1 MIGEVFTKYVT
12 YRTGILSINGQMNG
26 TNIFFFRILTKG
38 IASWKAFSRVITKR
52 QKQIKTILICHHNQ
66 VRVAVIQKTNNNK
79 CQQGG
84 GEGGTLTLLSAC
96 EPEKP
101 L

>member
-1 MIGEVFTKYVT
+1 MEQT
-12 YRTGILSINGQMNG
+12 
-26 TNIFFFRILTKG
+26 FFFSEEKLTKG
-38 IASWKAFSRVITKR
+38 IASWKEFSLAITKR
-52 QKQIKTILICHHNQ
+52 QRQIETILICHLNQ

-96 EPEKP
+96 EPEK
-101 L
+101 LL